1 MKRVLLVLLMAVA
14 FVSCEREVNVEVTV
28 PPCEDGECQGA
39 IVNLAP
45 QARGPVDR
53 GTMYAWID
61 VITVVATDDQGVDYG
76 DEFELVDDNS
86 GADGF
91 FLQDVPTGEI
101 IDFSASSTSITQ
113 SYNGQTLVEADPNDL
128 TSFVNRMPYA
138 EYATDAPVS
147 QYIENGDNLVYLQM
161 NTDHG
166 RLISSFQ
173 LANNIQSGY
182 NLVVTRGGDVVTV
195 TGTSGVVS
203 YWNGT
208 TSLNGT
214 DQTFNIE
221 VKDITTG
228 QVVFTRTITE
238 TVVAS
243 TSTTSKYVVG
253 LGFVEDS
260 TVEVIFTWQPWV
272 EGNGNDETTISD
284 NGLDCSACGA
294 VTNQNFP
301 GSYSLSGDS
310 VWEDVNLVV
319 GGDINLNGYTL
330 TVTCGSVS
338 ASSRI
343 QGPGTLIAAG
353 AVTANL
359 GFQND
364 PTIHDNECF

>member
-1 MKRVLLVLLMAVA
+1 MKKVLLVLLVAVGFIA
-14 FVSCEREVNVEVTV
+14 CEKETV
-28 PPCEDGECQGA
+28 IVIEDDQCEECQGA

-61 VITVVATDDQGVDYG
+61 VITVVATDDNGVDYG

-161 NTDHG
+161 NTNHG

-208 TSLNGT
+208 TSLSGT

-221 VKDITTG
+221 VKDIVTG

-272 EGNGNDETTISD
+272 EGEGDDETDDGLSD
-284 NGLDCSACGA
+284 NGLDCSSCGG
-294 VTNQNFP
+294 VTNQFFP

-310 VWEDVNLVV
+310 VWEDVNLVA
-319 GGDINLNGYTL
+319 GDDINLNGHTL
-330 TVTCGSVS
+330 TVTCGFVS
-338 ASSRI
+338 AGIRI
-343 QGPGTLIAAG
+343 NGPGTIIAAG
-353 AVTANL
+353 GIQAFG
-359 GFQND
+359 GFQNN
-364 PTIHDNECF
+364 PIIHANECY